1 MMRWLVGSARR
12 RWIGGQVKAP
22 AIAEVV
28 EVMERTA
35 TATVPMCSS
44 VRAKRTAVLET
55 VAMPSERRNQAMR
68 KRTTWRSL
76 KATLRVWKMED
87 QAKRRYARAERA
99 RLVCW
104 AKALEIGGPGRG
116 RSQSAVGTV
125 KASHH
130 APTKK
135 RTMRSGRVAEV
146 DGKDTLDRAKRRA
159 MLRHWTKTAAM
170 YPMPAPLEE
179 IFAESCSSQDA
190 FVGCDSVTSYAA
202 EPVSWAVDDIVS
214 RAMSE
219 ER

>member
-12 RWIGGQVKAP
+12 CWISGQVKAP

-28 EVMERTA
+28 EVMERAA

-44 VRAKRTAVLET
+44 VRAKRTAVPET
-55 VAMPSERRNQAMR
+55 VATPSERRNQAMR

-76 KATLRVWKMED
+76 KATLRVWKIED

-104 AKALEIGGPGRG
+104 AKALEMGGPGRG
-116 RSQSAVGTV
+116 RSQSAVGIV
-125 KASHH
+125 RASHH

-146 DGKDTLDRAKRRA
+146 GDKDTLDRAKRRA

-179 IFAESCSSQDA
+179 IFAESCSSKDA
-190 FVGCDSVTSYAA
+190 FVGCDSVPSCAA
-202 EPVSWAVDDIVS
+202 EVVS
-214 RAMSE
+214 
-219 ER
+219 